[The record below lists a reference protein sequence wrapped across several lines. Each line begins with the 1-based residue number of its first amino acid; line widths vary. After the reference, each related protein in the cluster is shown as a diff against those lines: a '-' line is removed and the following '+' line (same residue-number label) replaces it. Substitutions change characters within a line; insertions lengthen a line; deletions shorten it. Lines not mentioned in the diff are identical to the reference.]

1 MDNNAIGAYESVE
14 KSTLSGR
21 ELEANVLMRAAM
33 MIADARDH
41 WGEENHEARLE
52 NALRH
57 NQKVW
62 SFFQA
67 EITQPDNPLPDAIKK
82 NLLGLS
88 VFVDKRIFEI
98 MAYPEAKKLD
108 ILIEINRN
116 LAAGLRGDS
125 GATQEGNAQP

>member
-1 MDNNAIGAYESVE
+1 MQNNPISAYESVE

-21 ELEANVLMRAAM
+21 ELEAHVLLRAAAM
-33 MIADARDH
+33 MADARDN
-41 WGEENHEARLE
+41 WGQGDHELRLE
-52 NALRH
+52 ESLRH

-67 EITQPDNPLPDAIKK
+67 EITQPDNPLPEEIKR
-82 NLLGLS
+82 NLLALS

-98 MAYPEAKKLD
+98 MAYPEARKLD

-116 LAAGLRGDS
+116 LAAGLRGD
-125 GATQEGNAQP
+125 

>member
-1 MDNNAIGAYESVE
+1 MDNNPIGAYESVE
-14 KSTLSGR
+14 KTTLSGR

-33 MIADARDH
+33 IMADARDH
-41 WGEENHEARLE
+41 WGQGNHEARLE
-52 NALRH
+52 EALRH

-67 EITQPDNPLPDAIKK
+67 EITQPDNPLPDEIKK
-82 NLLGLS
+82 NLLALS

-108 ILIEINRN
+108 ILVEINRN
-116 LAAGLRGDS
+116 LAAGLRGS
-125 GATQEGNAQP
+125 PQEPPPAP

>member
-1 MDNNAIGAYESVE
+1 MENNPIGAYESVE

-21 ELEANVLMRAAM
+21 ELEAHVLMRAAM

-41 WGEENHEARLE
+41 WGEANHEARLE
-52 NALRH
+52 DALRH

-67 EITQPDNPLPDAIKK
+67 EITQPDNPLPDEIKK
-82 NLLGLS
+82 NLLALS

-108 ILIEINRN
+108 ILVEINRN
-116 LAAGLRGDS
+116 LAAGLRGS
-125 GATQEGNAQP
+125 PQEPPATP

>member
-1 MDNNAIGAYESVE
+1 MQNNPLGAYESVE

-21 ELEANVLMRAAM
+21 DLESHVLARAAAQM
-33 MIADARDH
+33 ADVREN
-41 WGEENHEARLE
+41 WGKDGHEERLQEALI
-52 NALRH
+52 H

-67 EITQPDNPLPDAIKK
+67 EITQPDNPLPPEIKA
-82 NLLGLS
+82 NLLALS
-88 VFVDKRIFEI
+88 VFIDKRIFDI

-116 LAAGLRGDS
+116 LAAGLREAPREPD
-125 GATQEGNAQP
+125 QP